1 MIFDTNK
8 NTNNNRRKGK
18 NWMERVRT
26 TKPIGQL
33 LLLRLGEEYGMIW
46 NWEE

>member
-1 MIFDTNK
+1 
-8 NTNNNRRKGK
+8 
-18 NWMERVRT
+18 MERVRT
-26 TKPIGQL
+26 TKPIGLL